1 MPKPAEEDYAYYNNI
16 TGVVRGKWYRI
27 PLLNENPFIPPEIPD
42 TEQSSQ
48 QQSYIAHT
56 ERGNITY
63 RDNIKGYTGK
73 FSLDL
78 SEIKTNAS
86 IQFVEAT
93 LSVNKISGDS
103 MYDTRLQGVHFPQ
116 TGEIVLTTT
125 SVNKYIF
132 QIHIS
137 KS

>member
-27 PLLNENPFIPPEIPD
+27 PLPDENPFIPPEIPD
-42 TEQSSQ
+42 TEESFEK
-48 QQSYIAHT
+48 QSYIVHT

-63 RDNIKGYTGK
+63 RDNIRGHMGK

-78 SEIKTNAS
+78 SETKTNAS

-93 LSVNKISGDS
+93 LSVNRIGGDS

-125 SVNKYIF
+125 SVTKYIF